1 MKLNNDQTTL
11 ILELSKFWNDPNRQ
25 YFVLSG
31 QAGVGKTTCMR
42 FFKDHLKGVEPG
54 INICMSA
61 PTNKATA
68 VLSDSVSDPDL
79 TYKTIYSIL
88 GLRMQANGEFKEL
101 TDSGEERISDFDL
114 VIVDE
119 ASMINTNLIEYI
131 KKKNHLSDTKIVF
144 IGDREQLPPVG
155 ETVSPIWTM
164 FKIDYELTEVMRHQ
178 NSILEFVQHIRGNPK
193 PKFVSPGDQVIIA
206 TEDEFTEQPVS

>member
-1 MKLNNDQTTL
+1 LKLNNDQTKL

-42 FFKDHLKGVEPG
+42 FFKDHLKVVEPG

-119 ASMINTNLIEYI
+119 ASMINTNLRKRIIYLTPRLSSLAIENSYPLLV
-131 KKKNHLSDTKIVF
+131 KLSVQS
-144 IGDREQLPPVG
+144 GQCSR
-155 ETVSPIWTM
+155 STM
-164 FKIDYELTEVMRHQ
+164 SSLK
-178 NSILEFVQHIRGNPK
+178 
-193 PKFVSPGDQVIIA
+193 
-206 TEDEFTEQPVS
+206 